1 MTIGTEIELER
12 DRELCAENVH
22 ITKEMENKQVL
33 EKVFSLSF
41 RPVTESEKVE
51 DEKRRKR
58 NGEYKQIKE
67 EINVI
72 NLNCDYFKK
81 KIIMTRCRSH
91 YVH

>member
-22 ITKEMENKQVL
+22 TTKEMENKQVL

-51 DEKRRKR
+51 DE
-58 NGEYKQIKE
+58 
-67 EINVI
+67 
-72 NLNCDYFKK
+72 
-81 KIIMTRCRSH
+81 
-91 YVH
+91 